1 MDDMEAGA
9 APGMP
14 PEGAAPAAEGGGGY
28 EICIAVGADG
38 SLSVGAER
46 AGAEAAQAM
55 PPGGGQP
62 MEMMASGEEAAYLPA
77 GSIKEALTMA
87 LEIYRADGQM
97 PDDGGQADFDSGY
110 TNRMPV

>member
-1 MDDMEAGA
+1 MDDIEAGGS
-9 APGMP
+9 PGMQP
-14 PEGAAPAAEGGGGY
+14 QAEESTGGY
-28 EICIAVGADG
+28 EICIRVGADG
-38 SLSVGAER
+38 ALSVGVER
-46 AGAEAAQAM
+46 EGAEAAQAM

-62 MEMMASGEEAAYLPA
+62 MEMMAAGEEAAYQPA

-110 TNRMPV
+110 TSRMPV